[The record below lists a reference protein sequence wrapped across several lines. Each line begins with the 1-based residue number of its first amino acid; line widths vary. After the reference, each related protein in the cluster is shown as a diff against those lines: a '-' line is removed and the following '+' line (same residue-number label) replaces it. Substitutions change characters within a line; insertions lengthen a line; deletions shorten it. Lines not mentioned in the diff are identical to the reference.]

1 MDTVVL
7 VAEENRRELE
17 PRYYRAVG
25 ATGPQSE
32 NAYPALA
39 RRKES
44 AATDK
49 FADSQEIAK
58 KVENFY
64 KGTSSNPV
72 LSEQLQVEERE
83 RISFAQR
90 VSWLQPPLPAKTA
103 VLLILVVP
111 LIIGLLDV
119 LLTGRIG
126 IITSLAYSVT
136 LIYLAATI
144 ESKHYW
150 DPVISGPIAYF
161 LIVLI
166 LGQLTLSSAGSFML
180 KQTAMLL
187 TTLAFNAPWMVGS
200 TILAFFITYIRIK
213 RFSS

>member
-1 MDTVVL
+1 MN

-17 PRYYRAVG
+17 PRYYRSVG

-64 KGTSSNPV
+64 KGTSPNQV
-72 LSEQLQVEERE
+72 LTEELAQNE
-83 RISFAQR
+83 EEKISFAQR
-90 VSWLQPPLPAKTA
+90 VSWLQPPLPARTA
-103 VLLILVVP
+103 VVLILVVP

-126 IITSLAYSVT
+126 IITSLAYSIT

-144 ESKHYW
+144 ESRHYW

-200 TILAFFITYIRIK
+200 TVLAFLITYVRTKRIN
-213 RFSS
+213 S

>member
-1 MDTVVL
+1 
-7 VAEENRRELE
+7 VAEDNRRELE

-44 AATDK
+44 AATEK

-64 KGTSSNPV
+64 KGTSPNQV
-72 LSEQLQVEERE
+72 LTKQLADEERE
-83 RISFAQR
+83 KISFAER

-103 VLLILVVP
+103 VVLILVVP
-111 LIIGLLDV
+111 LILGLIEV

-144 ESKHYW
+144 ESKHAW
-150 DPVISGPIAYF
+150 DPVVAGPVAYLF
-161 LIVLI
+161 ITLI
-166 LGQLTLSSAGSFML
+166 LGQLTLSQTGSFFL

-200 TILAFFITYIRIK
+200 TLIAFLITYIRLK
-213 RFSS
+213 RTN